1 MLEQTDRLALAVR
14 DADEAAIS
22 LNTIFDSVVVDDSK
36 DVTAN
41 ARRVTL
47 QWGYD
52 QLELYEPNGPG
63 PVANFISSGQRG
75 IFASGF
81 ALKQPA
87 LLAEKIERAGIK
99 VAQQRDRFII
109 YPEDFRGTG
118 VILSPMKDRGKVG
131 LIDNIWQITYAI
143 PDLDEGL
150 SFYNELFS
158 TQDKLTQRYT
168 SKVWGYH
175 GAITWFDARKEAN
188 LDSLEY
194 LTPYENE
201 KAVGRFLSNRG
212 NIGGIY
218 MASVHTDDLP
228 IVRERV
234 LKTGGGWQESPNA
247 VSTGFIH
254 PKRTY
259 GLLLGVMYYHEFDE
273 RRPTLEQPK
282 SWDH

>member
-14 DADEAAIS
+14 NANEAATN
-22 LNTIFDSVVVDDSK
+22 LNVIFDSVVVDDSK
-36 DVTAN
+36 DLAAN

-47 QWGYD
+47 QLGYD
-52 QLELYEPNGPG
+52 QLELYEPLGPG

-75 IFASGF
+75 IFAGGF
-81 ALKQPA
+81 ALKEPSV
-87 LLAEKIERAGIK
+87 LAEKIERAGIK
-99 VAQQRDRFII
+99 VSQQEDRFII
-109 YPEDFRGTG
+109 YPEDLKGTG
-118 VILSPMKDRGKVG
+118 VILSPIRDKEKVG
-131 LIDNIWQITYAI
+131 LIDNIWQITYTI
-143 PDLDEGL
+143 PDLDEGV

-158 TQDKLTQRYT
+158 LNDKLTQRYT

-175 GAITWFDARKEAN
+175 GAITWFDARKGAG

-194 LTPYENE
+194 LDPYENE
-201 KAVGRFLSNRG
+201 KAAGRFLSKTG

-273 RRPTLEQPK
+273 RRPTLDHPN